1 MQRNWSGVPDAAINS
16 TRGKYQKKKKP
27 FFKMPAA
34 CIGTFA
40 PFFPLF
46 FTSGDGSTVRSS

>member
-16 TRGKYQKKKKP
+16 TRGKYQKS
-27 FFKMPAA
+27 FFFNMPAA

-40 PFFPLF
+40 PFFPLL

>member
-1 MQRNWSGVPDAAINS
+1 MQPS
-16 TRGKYQKKKKP
+16 TQQEENIKKQKTKSL